1 MPMGQ
6 KAAVLSLPDQI
17 QGLRPPFHPN
27 SEDLTMHSPY
37 LGWIVPYEW
46 QESPEWLDGEPES
59 DDYPDDCDSEGYLID
74 TN

>member
-1 MPMGQ
+1 
-6 KAAVLSLPDQI
+6 
-17 QGLRPPFHPN
+17 
-27 SEDLTMHSPY
+27 MHSPY

-59 DDYPDDCDSEGYLID
+59 DEYPEDCDSEGYLID